1 MAVDASSRVVGGPL
15 AEAAGRALLVPVLLF
30 FAACGVAGQAGHFG
44 GNGEIPVT
52 YVSRGRDL
60 SVEVSFEVQ
69 TGEAGFVVIDPQ
81 ARVRYR
87 SSTLGEG
94 EAYAEM
100 LDLRGPPGEWQV
112 VFTVRA
118 AEGRYEVEWHE

>member
-1 MAVDASSRVVGGPL
+1 MGGRL
-15 AEAAGRALLVPVLLF
+15 GEATARAPLVPVLLF
-30 FAACGVAGQAGHFG
+30 LAACGGAGQAGHFG

-52 YVSRGRDL
+52 YESRGRDL
-60 SVEVSFEVQ
+60 RVEVSLEVQ
-69 TGEAGFVVIDPQ
+69 AGEVGFMVIDPQ

-87 SSTLGEG
+87 SSTLGAG

-100 LDLRGPPGEWQV
+100 LDLQGTPGEWQI

-118 AEGRYEVEWHE
+118 AEGRFEVEWHE